1 MHDFLVS
8 IIPNVMARLP
18 EFYQAII
25 DTIVMTVW
33 SGVISFLLGLIFG
46 IVLVVTKPGGILQNA
61 PLYQFTDKV
70 TNIFRSI
77 PFIVLLTAVMP
88 LSRLIMGTA
97 IGVEGA
103 IVPLV
108 FGCTPFFTRQVE
120 SALSQVDPGLVEAA
134 QAMGKSAPDII
145 WNVYLKESIAPLAR
159 ATTITT
165 ISLIGL
171 TAMAGAVGAG
181 GLGNFAIQYGH
192 DRNMLDVTWVTVL
205 VLILMVSIVQII
217 GNRIARKNTWN

>member
-8 IIPNVMARLP
+8 FIPNVMDRLP
-18 EFYQAII
+18 EFYQSII

-33 SGVISFLLGLIFG
+33 SGAVSFILGLIFG
-46 IVLVVTKPGGILQNA
+46 ILLVVTKPGGILQNG
-61 PLYQFTDKV
+61 PVFQTVDKV

-88 LSRLIMGTA
+88 LSRLIMDTG
-97 IGVEGA
+97 IGVKGA

-120 SALSQVDPGLVEAA
+120 SALSQVDSGLVEAA
-134 QAMGKSAPDII
+134 QAMGKSSPDII

-205 VLILMVSIVQII
+205 VLIIMVSFVQIL
-217 GNRIARKNTWN
+217 GNHIARKNTWK

>member
-8 IIPNVMARLP
+8 IIPNVMVRLP